1 MIKRR
6 HIESASAVLF
16 SAVLIVLVHT
26 KLSQV
31 KKERIAAD
39 ALLAQQHA
47 SNPQDDG
54 NTATSNS
61 NVLQTEDA
69 RAQHERRRAEGKS
82 KRLTARTLAKHL
94 PFSLS
99 EAHLDL
105 LAAGDTA
112 TVTHDLLQL
121 SAQAVREERDDIL
134 GRTIAQLGSLSLLA
148 KDIEAASVYLDEA
161 LEIFDLSDDE
171 LGTAG
176 VELLRG
182 QLNIERRWQAREAA
196 YAQEDMQLAGWKIAH
211 DRFNEAVPAL
221 RTAIETNI
229 ELDRFGAA
237 AAAYEQLYK
246 GYLKNDRHAEAIEAA
261 TEAARLHASS
271 DRMVR
276 ARGLL
281 SEIDKLGADAGVV
294 ELLGVELKTRQRD
307 YESGIRQLGQARDYE
322 QLYHH
327 YLHEGDPVRAWQFRL
342 KARESLKG
350 VSRVAMHRRQTG
362 IIALLYNSNDNM
374 RNAKRSLNQAAELF
388 TRHSADDLRDLSDS
402 LRSEIY

>member
-6 HIESASAVLF
+6 HIESATAVLF
-16 SAVLIVLVHT
+16 SATLIILVHG
-26 KLSQV
+26 KISQV
-31 KKERIAAD
+31 KKDRANAAQ
-39 ALLAQQHA
+39 ASSQLHA
-47 SNPQDDG
+47 STNPQADN
-54 NTATSNS
+54 NTGQS
-61 NVLQTEDA
+61 TEDV
-69 RAQHERRRAEGKS
+69 RAQHERRRAEGKE
-82 KRLTARTLAKHL
+82 KRLTARTLAQHL
-94 PFSLS
+94 PFNLS
-99 EAHLDL
+99 ESHLDL
-105 LAAGDTA
+105 LAAGDTT
-112 TVTHDLLQL
+112 TVTQELLEL
-121 SAQAVREERDDIL
+121 SAQAVREGRDDIL

-182 QLNIERRWQAREAA
+182 QLNIEQRWQAREAA
-196 YAQEDMQLAGWKIAH
+196 YAQEDMQLAGWKIAN
-211 DRFNEAVPAL
+211 DRFVEAVPAL
-221 RTAIETNI
+221 RTAIETNL

-246 GYLKNDRHAEAIEAA
+246 GYLKNNRPSEAIEAA

-271 DRMVR
+271 DRMGR
-276 ARGLL
+276 ARRLL
-281 SEIDKLGADAGVV
+281 SDIDNLGADAGLI
-294 ELLGVELKTRQRD
+294 EQLGAEISTRQQD
-307 YESGIRQLGQARDYE
+307 YESGIRQLGQARNYE

-342 KARESLKG
+342 KSRESLQG

-374 RNAKRSLNQAAELF
+374 KNASRSLNTAAKLF
-388 TRHSADDLRDLSDS
+388 TRHSADELKDLSDS

>member
-31 KKERIAAD
+31 KNERIAAD

-112 TVTHDLLQL
+112 C
-121 SAQAVREERDDIL
+121 
-134 GRTIAQLGSLSLLA
+134 
-148 KDIEAASVYLDEA
+148 
-161 LEIFDLSDDE
+161 
-171 LGTAG
+171 
-176 VELLRG
+176 
-182 QLNIERRWQAREAA
+182 
-196 YAQEDMQLAGWKIAH
+196 
-211 DRFNEAVPAL
+211 
-221 RTAIETNI
+221 
-229 ELDRFGAA
+229 
-237 AAAYEQLYK
+237 
-246 GYLKNDRHAEAIEAA
+246 
-261 TEAARLHASS
+261 
-271 DRMVR
+271 
-276 ARGLL
+276 
-281 SEIDKLGADAGVV
+281 
-294 ELLGVELKTRQRD
+294 
-307 YESGIRQLGQARDYE
+307 
-322 QLYHH
+322 
-327 YLHEGDPVRAWQFRL
+327 
-342 KARESLKG
+342 
-350 VSRVAMHRRQTG
+350 
-362 IIALLYNSNDNM
+362 LLYTSPSPRDATLSRM
-374 RNAKRSLNQAAELF
+374 PS
-388 TRHSADDLRDLSDS
+388 SA
-402 LRSEIY
+402 